1 MYSVCITDD
10 EEYIR
15 ESIYRR
21 IENSG
26 IPVIVAGMAEN
37 GKEAIALY
45 QETKP
50 DLFFIDIRMP
60 GMSGLDVIEEIRKSD
75 PETSTRFVV
84 ISGYDDFAYMQ
95 RAIKMGCTDYI
106 KKPIRQDEFEEMLQ
120 AACQFID
127 VERAKKRAERE
138 TKRFYW
144 ENFTEDGQRKDV
156 SGSFLLVYRS
166 EIRKF
171 ELLKKLEELCPSQDW
186 EFLFFHNVSDC
197 VMLYSRTKGTEIAK
211 EIVEKLHAHV
221 VRREGKH
228 METRDLLHF
237 MDMALAERFIRKSP
251 FLKDCPDTMG
261 NFDKITTQEL
271 AAALDNKKE
280 NRIREVITAMV
291 DQTMSDRKRV
301 EQIVQLFQFI
311 VTEIAN
317 GYIRHGK
324 PIPPAIRQEFLPMSL
339 ARYPDIRSVSDTLA
353 EYGLELH
360 DELIFLERKRD
371 VVWKVVEYMEQHYSE
386 DLSLTS
392 LAEEFF
398 LAPTYLAKCFKDK
411 TGSSVMQYLEG
422 YRMQRAQELLRSSS
436 LSISEIAL
444 KSGYNDSNYFTRSFR
459 KYSGVTPREY
469 RNSRK

>member
-15 ESIYRR
+15 ESIYHR

-26 IPVIVAGMAEN
+26 IPMMVAGMAEN
-37 GKEAIALY
+37 GEEALALY
-45 QETKP
+45 RETKP

-60 GMSGLDVIEEIRKSD
+60 GMSGLDVIEEIRKFD

-120 AACQFID
+120 TACQYID
-127 VERAKKRAERE
+127 VERAKKRAESE

-144 ENFTEDGQRKDV
+144 ENFTEDGQKKYV
-156 SGSFLLVYRS
+156 SGSFLLIYRQ

-171 ELLKKLEELCPSQDW
+171 EMLEKLEKLCPSQDW
-186 EFLFFHNVSDC
+186 DFLFFHNVVDC
-197 VMLYSRTKGTEIAK
+197 VMLYSKAKGTEIAE

-221 VRREGKH
+221 VRKEGEN
-228 METRDLLHF
+228 MATRDLLLF
-237 MDMALAERFIRKSP
+237 MDMALAERFIRKRP
-251 FLKDCPDTMG
+251 FLKDCPDTAG

-271 AAALDNKKE
+271 TSALDNTKE
-280 NRIREVITAMV
+280 NRIRGVITAMI
-291 DQTMSDRKRV
+291 DQIMSDRKRV
-301 EQIVQLFQFI
+301 EQIGQLFQFI
-311 VTEIAN
+311 ITEIAN

-324 PIPPAIRQEFLPMSL
+324 PIPSAIRREFLPMSL
-339 ARYPDIRSVSDTLA
+339 TRYPDVQSMSDALV

-360 DELIFLERKRD
+360 DELISLERKRD
-371 VVWKVVEYMEQHYSE
+371 VVWKVVEYIEQHYSE

-422 YRMQRAQELLRSSS
+422 YRMQRAQELLRSSG

-459 KYSGVTPREY
+459 KYADMTPREY
-469 RNSRK
+469 RNRHK